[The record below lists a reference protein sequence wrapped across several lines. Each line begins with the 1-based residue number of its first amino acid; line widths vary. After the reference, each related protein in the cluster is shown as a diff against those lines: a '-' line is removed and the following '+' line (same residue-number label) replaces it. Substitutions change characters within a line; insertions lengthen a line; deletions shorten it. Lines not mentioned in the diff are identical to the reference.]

1 MMGCLTLPFRLL
13 GIVLVLLVLAAGWL
27 YRDRIVS
34 GVRGLARS
42 DQPAAV
48 GAPTAESLRSA
59 RTKVAA
65 LARAGTD
72 SVVLDPAE
80 AASLVAA
87 GLDPVVRA
95 RLDSLTVRLGPGRIA
110 VAGLV
115 DTGRLPA
122 DLVGPFGVALRD
134 RERIVAGGT
143 LAIAGPGRAAWTIDQ
158 FELRGFPFP
167 RDVVP
172 RIVERALGEEA
183 EGSVTVRVPEAVT
196 AVRIEPRSVILY
208 RERRP

>member
-1 MMGCLTLPFRLL
+1 MIGCLTLPFRLL
-13 GIVLVLLVLAAGWL
+13 AFVLVLLVLAAGWL

-34 GVRGLARS
+34 EVRELAGV
-42 DQPAAV
+42 DEPAAIV
-48 GAPTAESLRSA
+48 APTAESLRSGRA
-59 RTKVAA
+59 KVTT
-65 LARAGTD
+65 LARAGVD

-87 GLDPVVRA
+87 GLDPLVRA
-95 RLDSLTVRLGPGRIA
+95 RLDSLTVRLGPGRLA

-115 DTGRLPA
+115 ETGRLPA
-122 DLVGPFGVALRD
+122 DLVGPLGVALRD
-134 RERIVAGGT
+134 RERIVAGGP
-143 LAIAGPGRAAWTIDQ
+143 LAIAAPGRAAWTIDQ

-183 EGSVTVRVPEAVT
+183 GGAVTVRVPEAVT
-196 AVRIEPRSVILY
+196 AVRIEPRGVILY